1 MRETLFTKLPLRYG
15 ISRHFV
21 FLLHSI
27 TELLRY
33 GISRHFVS
41 LLHNIYGKTKLSVQ
55 LSDIS
60 EFFPSG
66 IGLRQ
71 GCNIGPILFN
81 LFINEINSIF
91 DETYCQEAWIGSIA
105 INCRLLYADN
115 LVIVSETSSGLQKSL
130 NWQQFYCEKWTLVV
144 NNKKKVI
151 VAGKG
156 NLSPESTP
164 AFIITHF

>member
-1 MRETLFTKLPLRYG
+1 M
-15 ISRHFV
+15 
-21 FLLHSI
+21 
-27 TELLRY
+27 
-33 GISRHFVS
+33 
-41 LLHNIYGKTKLSVQ
+41 SVQ
-55 LSDIS
+55 LPDIS